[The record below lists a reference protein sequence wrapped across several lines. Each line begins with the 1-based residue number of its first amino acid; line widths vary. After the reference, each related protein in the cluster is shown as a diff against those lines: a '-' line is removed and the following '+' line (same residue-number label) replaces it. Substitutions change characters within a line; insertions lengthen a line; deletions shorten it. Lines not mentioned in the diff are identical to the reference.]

1 MDLEEAFR
9 NVAADSMAQGF
20 LLERMFRDYLLAM
33 PKRERLAF
41 AERMLNASERTDQF
55 FGVTSGDDAAAE
67 RFADIVIR
75 FQGCVDAYVGRALEQ
90 SEQIELASEARGDQD
105 E

>member
-33 PKRERLAF
+33 PKRERAEF
-41 AERMLNASERTDQF
+41 AGGKFSL
-55 FGVTSGDDAAAE
+55 TSSAG
-67 RFADIVIR
+67 
-75 FQGCVDAYVGRALEQ
+75 QGTCISVE
-90 SEQIELASEARGDQD
+90 I
-105 E
+105 

>member
-33 PKRERLAF
+33 PKRERSEF
-41 AERMLNASERTDQF
+41 ADRMLNASQRTDHF
-55 FGVTSGDDAAAE
+55 YGVTNGDDVSAE
-67 RFADIVIR
+67 RFADIVIKFR
-75 FQGCVDAYVGRALEQ
+75 DCVEQYVGRALEQ
-90 SEQIELASEARGDQD
+90 SEQIESAGEGHGNRGA
-105 E
+105 